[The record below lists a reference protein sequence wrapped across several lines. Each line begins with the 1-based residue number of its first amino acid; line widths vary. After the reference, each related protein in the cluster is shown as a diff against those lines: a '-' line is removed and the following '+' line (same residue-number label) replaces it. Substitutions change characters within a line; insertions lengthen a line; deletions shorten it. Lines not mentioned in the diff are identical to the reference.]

1 MVRESKCQAVW
12 RSRPVHRRIKI
23 FSREV
28 TSKTARIADAVLK
41 SKREIPAKK
50 VDMATILSA
59 RRDRKQHADHPSPDP
74 LHRRSFLHATGRFA
88 AAAVAL
94 PAAVLAQKTTGQEG
108 QKQYYD
114 VSTNEN
120 LMRQHGILKRVLLMY
135 DEVIRRIEAGQDFPA
150 QTVIDAAG
158 IVRKFIEDYHE
169 KIEEEHLF
177 PLFRKYYRRDD
188 VLRLY
193 AQKLVDL
200 VDILDQQ
207 HPAGRRLTD
216 RILSTL
222 RSLKTPDDRQK
233 LAQDLRAFIRM
244 YAPHMAREDTV
255 LYPALHVIVTR
266 QEYEALGEKFDQIE
280 HKTFGTD
287 GFDIY
292 LDQVTAFEKY
302 LGIYDLAQ
310 FTPR

>member
-1 MVRESKCQAVW
+1 M
-12 RSRPVHRRIKI
+12 PIN
-23 FSREV
+23 
-28 TSKTARIADAVLK
+28 
-41 SKREIPAKK
+41 
-50 VDMATILSA
+50 
-59 RRDRKQHADHPSPDP
+59 PSPP
-74 LHRRSFLHATGRFA
+74 HLHRRSFLHTTGKFA
-88 AAAVAL
+88 AAAAAL
-94 PAAVLAQKTTGQEG
+94 PAKLLAQKAAGQERHE
-108 QKQYYD
+108 QYYD

-135 DEVIRRIEAGQDFPA
+135 GEVIRRIDARQDFPT
-150 QTVIDAAG
+150 QTVIDSAQ
-158 IVRKFIEDYHE
+158 IVRRFIEDHHE
-169 KIEEEHLF
+169 KLEEEYIF
-177 PLFRKYYRRDD
+177 PLFRSYYRRDD

-200 VDILDQQ
+200 VDILHEQ

-222 RSLKTPDDRQK
+222 QSLKTPGDRQK

-244 YAPHMAREDTV
+244 YEPHVAREDTV
-255 LYPALHVIVTR
+255 LFPALHVVATR
-266 QEYEALGEKFDQIE
+266 QEYESLGDKFNEIE

-292 LDQVTAFEKY
+292 LDQVTAFEKH

>member
-1 MVRESKCQAVW
+1 M
-12 RSRPVHRRIKI
+12 P
-23 FSREV
+23 
-28 TSKTARIADAVLK
+28 
-41 SKREIPAKK
+41 
-50 VDMATILSA
+50 ILPS
-59 RRDRKQHADHPSPDP
+59 HPP
-74 LHRRSFLHATGRFA
+74 LHRRSFLHATGKLA
-88 AAAVAL
+88 AAAVL
-94 PAAVLAQKTTGQEG
+94 PAKLLAQKATGQERHE
-108 QKQYYD
+108 QYYD
-114 VSTNEN
+114 VSTNES

-135 DEVIRRIEAGQDFPA
+135 DEVIRRIDARQDFPT
-150 QTVIDAAG
+150 QTVIDSAQ
-158 IVRKFIEDYHE
+158 IVRRFIEDHHE
-169 KIEEEHLF
+169 KLEEDYIF

-200 VDILDQQ
+200 VDILDKQ

-216 RILSTL
+216 RILATL
-222 RSLKTPDDRQK
+222 QSLKTADDRHK

-255 LYPALHVIVTR
+255 LFPALHVVATR
-266 QEYEALGEKFDQIE
+266 QEYEALGEKFDEIE